1 MKKIYMLIISIII
14 ILLIIELIAY
24 IYINNRYRQEDI
36 AANNIIKRKN
46 KFELKTIEEG
56 KDIPK
61 NILQTYK
68 NTKIPAFV
76 KKNIMKLN
84 PKWKYHFYD
93 DQMVKDFLLKE
104 YGEHVLKKFNSF
116 SKGPHKADLFR
127 LCWLYKYGGVYIDID
142 VEFFES
148 LDNLILNDMSNELFT
163 MPLTKD
169 RYGRI
174 RLLNCFI
181 ITNKGNPLIKKCI
194 EKILEIKN
202 NDLDD
207 CYLLMLLTMQHVLNK
222 DINYHFFEKNS
233 RGSNLLLLN
242 GDNWYI
248 YNSKEKIIAN
258 TRYENYYDNFFH

>member
-1 MKKIYMLIISIII
+1 MLIISIII

-46 KFELKTIEEG
+46 KFELKAIEEG

-181 ITNKGNPLIKKCI
+181 ITNKGNPLIRECI
-194 EKILEIKN
+194 INIIKITQKDLENYPLI
-202 NDLDD
+202 LFV
-207 CYLLMLLTMQHVLNK
+207 MQHTLK
-222 DINYHFFEKNS
+222 DKINHQFFERS
-233 RGSNLLLLN
+233 S
-242 GDNWYI
+242 
-248 YNSKEKIIAN
+248 
-258 TRYENYYDNFFH
+258 NYYIPFKTGCMKMYDKEDNLIGNSNYLNYKDGKFN